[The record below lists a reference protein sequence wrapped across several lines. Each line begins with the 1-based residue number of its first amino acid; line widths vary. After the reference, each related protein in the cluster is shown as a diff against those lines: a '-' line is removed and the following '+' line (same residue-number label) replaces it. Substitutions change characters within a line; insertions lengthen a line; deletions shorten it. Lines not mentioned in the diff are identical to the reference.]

1 MEKRNKYQRDQHVDV
16 VLDWLVHLRE
26 EQTRK
31 RSEDHSVKD
40 REWGDLAQL
49 KKTAMLLGCFQ
60 IFLIILFACVGGSEV
75 LDPSTAPGTGTQ
87 GYNMFIGVEVMMFV
101 GFGYL
106 MTFLKW
112 YGMGAVAF
120 TMLIT
125 ALGLQWSLFTES
137 LFAQLMSD
145 HTHWH
150 LVDINIYSLLNTLY
164 AISAV
169 LISFGALIGKISP
182 FQLVTMVIIELVLH
196 SINFKVLMNG
206 CLGLTDM
213 GGTYTDHMFGAYFG
227 LAVSLMLGKPDMEP
241 EMGNTSDIF
250 SFIGTVFLWIYWP
263 SFVAG
268 TSIHP
273 LSASCRD
280 TLSVYPLNTLS
291 IYSLYPPSHTPPQ
304 STLSIHPLNP
314 PSQPTFLMKHRGR
327 PRGL

>member
-1 MEKRNKYQRDQHVDV
+1 MEKRNKNKRDNHVDV

-26 EQTRK
+26 EQVRK
-31 RSEDHSVKD
+31 RTDNQSVKD

-49 KKTAMLLGCFQ
+49 KKTAMLLGWFQ
-60 IFLIILFACVGGSEV
+60 VLLIILFACVGGSEV
-75 LDPSTAPGTGTQ
+75 LDPTTAPGTGTQ

-137 LFAQLMSD
+137 LFTQLMGD

-150 LVDINIYSLLNTLY
+150 LVDMNIYSLLNALY

-182 FQLVTMVIIELVLH
+182 FQLVTMTIIELVLH
-196 SINFKVLMNG
+196 SINFKVLMG
-206 CLGLTDM
+206 SLGLTDL

-227 LAVSLMLGKPDMEP
+227 KFYCYNYFE
-241 EMGNTSDIF
+241 
-250 SFIGTVFLWIYWP
+250 
-263 SFVAG
+263 
-268 TSIHP
+268 
-273 LSASCRD
+273 
-280 TLSVYPLNTLS
+280 
-291 IYSLYPPSHTPPQ
+291 HTPL
-304 STLSIHPLNP
+304 TLPRTTPFSHPINLITHLRNRLGCI
-314 PSQPTFLMKHRGR
+314 FDVG
-327 PRGL
+327 

>member
-1 MEKRNKYQRDQHVDV
+1 MEKRNKHQRNHHVDV

-26 EQTRK
+26 EQARK
-31 RSEDHSVKD
+31 RVADHSVK
-40 REWGDLAQL
+40 EQLAWGSQAQL
-49 KKTAMLLGCFQ
+49 EKTATFLAIFQ

-75 LDPSTAPGTGTQ
+75 LDPTTAQGTGSQ

-137 LFAQLMSD
+137 LFTQLMSD

-150 LVDINIYSLLNTLY
+150 LVDMNIYSLLNTLY

-182 FQLVTMVIIELVLH
+182 FQLVVMTIIELILH
-196 SINFKVLMNG
+196 SINYKVLMDG

-227 LAVSLMLGKPDMEP
+227 KFYFNFKYYQHLPD
-241 EMGNTSDIF
+241 S
-250 SFIGTVFLWIYWP
+250 
-263 SFVAG
+263 
-268 TSIHP
+268 
-273 LSASCRD
+273 
-280 TLSVYPLNTLS
+280 
-291 IYSLYPPSHTPPQ
+291 
-304 STLSIHPLNP
+304 
-314 PSQPTFLMKHRGR
+314 
-327 PRGL
+327 